1 MKAQLTKK
9 QIFGEKMKLRLI
21 TKKMKSFERCYLPQQ
36 RFNDLFSSRRQP
48 ASVRVNERF
57 LIFSPLAPTI
67 APFRVLEMQEFFI
80 TKTDLLASAAS
91 IILQSVKYQLI
102 FVQNISFTEK
112 IKNMFFLWLLNYL
125 MIRFR

>member
-1 MKAQLTKK
+1 MLCPTTG
-9 QIFGEKMKLRLI
+9 F
-21 TKKMKSFERCYLPQQ
+21 Y
-36 RFNDLFSSRRQP
+36 DLFSSRRQP

-67 APFRVLEMQEFFI
+67 APFRVFEMQEFFI

-112 IKNMFFLWLLNYL
+112 IKNMFFVVTKLPNDSILMRMNKLNAKQLLV
-125 MIRFR
+125 IEDT